1 MLNVRNLIAVM
12 MLLVLPLNLWA
23 QDDDVYFVP
32 KKKAR
37 TQQTEQRPVQ
47 RYVPVEIVYEDEY
60 DDADTLNITGSSRDV
75 DEYNRRPSASSQLTG
90 QLVQHSDGTLTYRV
104 PATDTLYVMNDST
117 TITTDAFA
125 AELYNQGYEDGMA
138 DGEDYAYSRRIS
150 RFGYS
155 GIYTSPWYY
164 SYYDPFYWDDYYY
177 HPYHGY
183 YGLYHWG
190 YPYYRGYYGWGYG
203 PYWYGGYYSYYPS
216 HPRGYYGRG
225 GYHPRRD
232 TSGGR
237 GGGSVRGGRY
247 YSGGRASSSISGG
260 RGSGNR
266 STVGY
271 DGRGTRSYGNGR
283 TTSTGGRGT
292 STITSGRSS
301 SSSIYSG
308 SRSTSSSS
316 SSRGTTNFGTSSSRS
331 SSSSSGSFGGG
342 GGRGGGGS
350 FGGGGGSRGGG
361 GGGGRGGR

>member
-32 KKKAR
+32 KKKTP

-47 RYVPVEIVYEDEY
+47 RYVPVEIVYEDEFY
-60 DDADTLNITGSSRDV
+60 DDDTLNITGSNRDV
-75 DEYNRRPSASSQLTG
+75 DEYNRRPSASSRLTG
-90 QLVQHSDGTLTYRV
+90 QLVQHTDGTLTYRV

-125 AELYNQGYEDGMA
+125 AELYNQGYEDGVA

-155 GIYTSPWYY
+155 GVYTSPWYY
-164 SYYDPFYWDDYYY
+164 SYYDPFYWDDYYYY

-203 PYWYGGYYSYYPS
+203 PYWYGGFSYYSS
-216 HPRGYYGRG
+216 RPRSYYGRG

-232 TSGGR
+232 TYGGR
-237 GGGSVRGGRY
+237 GGGSVRGGRS
-247 YSGGRASSSISGG
+247 YSGGRASSSIAGG
-260 RGSGNR
+260 RSSGTR

-271 DGRGTRSYGNGR
+271 DGRTTRSYGR
-283 TTSTGGRGT
+283 TTTGGRGT
-292 STITSGRSS
+292 STITTGRSS
-301 SSSIYSG
+301 STISSG
-308 SRSTSSSS
+308 TRSSSVSSSS
-316 SSRGTTNFGTSSSRS
+316 SSRGTTNFGTTSRS
-331 SSSSSGSFGGG
+331 SSSSSSFGGG
-342 GGRGGGGS
+342 G
-350 FGGGGGSRGGG
+350 SRAH
-361 GGGGRGGR
+361 RV